1 MQDKIQNAI
10 SQLDS
15 QSEIITST
23 KTEKV
28 SLEEAFVFVAKRI
41 TEVAQKRKMWM
52 QELENESKDYDDD
65 RESFD
70 NVDGVS
76 NLIRALCNLAD
87 FEYDSDCDSDEFA
100 DSDDECQV
108 GGECGRILH

>member
-1 MQDKIQNAI
+1 
-10 SQLDS
+10 
-15 QSEIITST
+15 
-23 KTEKV
+23 
-28 SLEEAFVFVAKRI
+28 
-41 TEVAQKRKMWM
+41 M

-87 FEYDSDCDSDEFA
+87 SEYDSDCDSDEFA